1 VETSSSDFTAG
12 WHLIFKGIKGIYC
25 NRLFGSLNNK
35 LWISGYPHQG
45 DKLWTCIALS
55 DILAIKASAE
65 DKRVVELSTRHRAYK
80 FRAANASDKDMWI
93 LNIAKH
99 TSLYKERALLRR
111 AEKAI
116 CSAENIRSSEELE
129 FLEECGTLNGTLNF
143 TETRDLLVDYA
154 DYFRLRYSKDIDM
167 PYGAEDI
174 RTALA
179 ELSLKLQLPN
189 LKNVESPLSISIL
202 QVDDSYQSPTIQD
215 SIPASYPQS
224 NEPKEMCHEDLYHWV
239 HTTLFP
245 NYQENETFQ
254 RRVAQLVASRFASL
268 RHH

>member
-1 VETSSSDFTAG
+1 MAF
-12 WHLIFKGIKGIYC
+12 GIQ
-25 NRLFGSLNNK
+25 R
-35 LWISGYPHQG
+35 YPHQG

-55 DILAIKASAE
+55 EILAIKASAE

-80 FRAANASDKDMWI
+80 FRAANSSDKDMWL

-99 TSLYKERALLRR
+99 TSLYTERALLRR

-116 CSAENIRSSEELE
+116 CNAENSRSSEELE
-129 FLEECGTLNGTLNF
+129 FLEQCGTLYGTLNF

-154 DYFRLRYSKDIDM
+154 DYFRLRHSKDIDM

-174 RTALA
+174 RGALA
-179 ELSLKLQLPN
+179 ALSLNLQSAQILGPN
-189 LKNVESPLSISIL
+189 LKNVESPRSTSIL
-202 QVDDSYQSPTIQD
+202 KGDDSYWSPTMQD
-215 SIPASYPQS
+215 SIPASYPQR
-224 NEPKEMCHEDLYHWV
+224 NDPKEICHEDLYHWV

-254 RRVAQLVASRFASL
+254 RRVAQLVASRFASR